1 MMNNGI
7 TPELS
12 SAAWVLAAD
21 MMCIKAG
28 ESVLISA
35 DTSTDMPAVEAV
47 QNACCSIGAKV
58 ATIVLAPRL
67 PYQGALADTYLPDHF
82 KAAVRECDVWI
93 DLCFPYLARI
103 QGL

>member
-7 TPELS
+7 TPELAN
-12 SAAWVLAAD
+12 AAQVLAAD
-21 MMCIKAG
+21 MMCVTAG

-58 ATIVLAPRL
+58 ATIILAPRL
-67 PYQGALADTYLPDHF
+67 PYQGALADQIP
-82 KAAVRECDVWI
+82 
-93 DLCFPYLARI
+93 ARSF
-103 QGL
+103 QGGSPGM